1 MLPAFKHQV
10 TGECAQVVKKALPGA
25 QALTNL
31 LVGRIEQLEKGVE
44 QKSQQ
49 IQGQKESSQMLLS
62 MTEIMFQVIALGFE
76 HRSDFRFPSSN
87 VPVLPP

>member
-1 MLPAFKHQV
+1 MFKHESNEMLPAFKHQV

-31 LVGRIEQLEKGVE
+31 LVGRIEQLEEGVE

-49 IQGQKESSQMLLS
+49 I
-62 MTEIMFQVIALGFE
+62 
-76 HRSDFRFPSSN
+76 
-87 VPVLPP
+87 